1 MTAFRA
7 AAVQESPVWM
17 DRAATT
23 EKVIALLRE
32 AARGGAD
39 IIAFPE
45 SFIPG
50 FPYWVVTVPFNQT
63 MPWQVLMQE
72 QAVSMDGPEIESIAA
87 VCGELGVTAVVGVTE
102 RDPARVAT
110 LYNTNVVF
118 GPDGR
123 VLGKHRKLV
132 PTVSEKQVWAGGD
145 GSTLSVFDTPH
156 GRLGTLCCGENV
168 NTLARFALLD
178 MGERIHVANFPS
190 VALFGGNFTNEND
203 LILSVAPHAYEGKLF
218 SIGVMEYGVP
228 EIAERLGVPF
238 SNNTYNCLS
247 GVIGPTGDWVG
258 GPLRGK
264 PGIVY
269 AECDLAATVPLRTL
283 HEITGHYNKFDVLHL
298 EVDRRPRQA
307 VRYRDE

>member
-1 MTAFRA
+1 MTTFRA

-23 EKVIALLRE
+23 EKVVQLLRD
-32 AARGGAD
+32 AAGGGAN

-50 FPYWVVTVPFNQT
+50 FPYWALTLPFNQT
-63 MPWQVLMQE
+63 MPWQLLMRE
-72 QAVSMDGPEIESIAA
+72 QAVRMDGPEIETIAG
-87 VCGELGVTAVVGVTE
+87 VCGELGVTAVVGITE

-118 GPDGR
+118 GPDGS

-132 PTVSEKQVWAGGD
+132 PTVSEKQIWAGGD

-156 GRLGTLCCGENV
+156 GPLGTLCCGENV
-168 NTLARFALLD
+168 NTLARFALLE

-190 VALFGGNFTNEND
+190 VALFGGDFDNTND
-203 LILSVAPHAYEGKLF
+203 LTLSVAPHAYEGKLF
-218 SIGVMEYGVP
+218 SIAAMEYGVP
-228 EIAERLGVPF
+228 EVAERLGVPF
-238 SNNTYNCLS
+238 GGDTFNCLS
-247 GVIGPTGDWVG
+247 GVIGPTGDWVSE
-258 GPLRGK
+258 PLRGE

-269 AECDLAATVPLRTL
+269 ADCDLSATVPFRMF
-283 HEITGHYNKFDVLHL
+283 HEITGHYNRFDVFQLT
-298 EVDRRPRQA
+298 VDRRPRRA
-307 VRYRDE
+307 VEYLDE